1 MTSAPPDV
9 SVCVCTFRR
18 PEMLGRLL
26 DRLAEQDR
34 GGAPTFE
41 IVVVDNDAA
50 RSAEPVVAGFAA
62 RTGHLIEHRCE
73 PRQNIALARNL
84 AVEAATGGQIAFID
98 DDEFPEPGW
107 LAALL
112 QTLGQS
118 GAAGVL
124 GPVRPHFEQPP
135 PAWILK
141 GRFCER
147 REHPTGTVMDWNDCR
162 TGNLLF
168 RRSIL
173 TPGVPPFDAR
183 FGTGGE
189 DKDFFRRMTAAGHR
203 FVWCNEAVV
212 FESVPASRTT
222 RSYLLHRALL
232 RGRNSLHV
240 GHRPLA
246 SLAKSA
252 VAVPLYTAILPFALL
267 AGHHRFMN
275 RLVRLCDHLGK
286 LLARFGLNPVGE
298 RRM

>member
-1 MTSAPPDV
+1 
-9 SVCVCTFRR
+9 
-18 PEMLGRLL
+18 MLGRLL
-26 DRLAEQDR
+26 DRLAEQEG
-34 GGAPTFE
+34 GGAPTFG

-50 RSAEPVVAGFAA
+50 RSAEPVAAGFAA
-62 RTGHLIEHRCE
+62 RTGRLIEYRCE
-73 PRQNIALARNL
+73 PRRNIALARNL
-84 AVEAATGGQIAFID
+84 AVEAAAGGHIAFID

-112 QTLGQS
+112 RTLRQS

-147 REHPTGTVMDWNDCR
+147 REHPTGTIMDWNDCR

-168 RRSIL
+168 RRAIL
-173 TPGVPPFDAR
+173 RADEPPFDER

-189 DKDFFRRMTAAGHR
+189 DKDFFRRMTTAGHR
-203 FVWCNEAVV
+203 FAWCNEAVV
-212 FESVPASRTT
+212 HESVPPSRTT

-232 RGRNSLHV
+232 RGRNSLQL

-246 SLAKSA
+246 GLAKSA
-252 VAVPLYTAILPFALL
+252 VAVPLYTAILPLALL
-267 AGHHRFMN
+267 AGHHRFMD
-275 RLVRLCDHLGK
+275 RLIRLCDHLGK
-286 LLARFGLNPVGE
+286 LLALARLNPVGE

>member
-1 MTSAPPDV
+1 
-9 SVCVCTFRR
+9 
-18 PEMLGRLL
+18 MLGRLL

-62 RTGHLIEHRCE
+62 RTRHLIEYRCE
-73 PRQNIALARNL
+73 PRRNIALARNL
-84 AVEAATGGQIAFID
+84 AVEAAAGGHIAFID
-98 DDEFPEPGW
+98 DDEFPQPGW
-107 LAALL
+107 LAGMWDACR
-112 QTLGQS
+112 S
-118 GAAGVL
+118 HGAAGVL

-147 REHPTGTVMDWNDCR
+147 REHPTGTTMDWNDCR

-168 RRSIL
+168 RRDIL
-173 TPGVPPFDAR
+173 RADEPPFDAR

-212 FESVPASRTT
+212 FESVPPSRTT
-222 RSYLLHRALL
+222 RAYLLHRALL
-232 RGRNSLHV
+232 RGKNSLQV
-240 GHRPLA
+240 GHRPFA
-246 SLAKSA
+246 SLARSA
-252 VAVPLYTAILPFALL
+252 AAVPLYTAILPFALL
-267 AGHHRFMN
+267 AGHHRFMD

-286 LLARFGLNPVGE
+286 LLALLGLNPVGE